1 MQADDKCRKYYKL
14 SYLTTT
20 TTIYYYIETYVSSI
34 KNPEIMPT
42 LEGAPLKGLLS
53 PIYTTHPKRLKTP
66 PTALFIR
73 KVYKSSTY
81 PTTYQ
86 PH

>member
-42 LEGAPLKGLLS
+42 LEGAPLKDLLS
-53 PIYTTHPKRLKTP
+53 PIHTYTLQRLKTP

-81 PTTYQ
+81 STTYQ

>member
-34 KNPEIMPT
+34 KKPEIMPT
-42 LEGAPLKGLLS
+42 LEDTTLKGLLS

-66 PTALFIR
+66 ILPFVIR

-81 PTTYQ
+81 STTYQ

>member
-34 KNPEIMPT
+34 KKPEIMPT
-42 LEGAPLKGLLS
+42 LEDTPLKDCFRAFTPHTLQ
-53 PIYTTHPKRLKTP
+53 RLKTP
-66 PTALFIR
+66 ILPFVIR

>member
-34 KNPEIMPT
+34 KKPEIMPT
-42 LEGAPLKGLLS
+42 LEGTPLKGL
-53 PIYTTHPKRLKTP
+53 PFPFTHHTPKRLKTLILP
-66 PTALFIR
+66 FVIR

>member
-34 KNPEIMPT
+34 KKPEIMPT
-42 LEGAPLKGLLS
+42 LEGTPLKDLLS
-53 PIYTTHPKRLKTP
+53 RIYTTHPPKAENP
-66 PTALFIR
+66 HFALR
-73 KVYKSSTY
+73 YKKGL
-81 PTTYQ
+81 
-86 PH
+86 

>member
-34 KNPEIMPT
+34 KNTEIKRS
-42 LEGAPLKGLLS
+42 LETAPLKTVLVPL
-53 PIYTTHPKRLKTP
+53 TTTTP
-66 PTALFIR
+66 PKAKNPSHR
-73 KVYKSSTY
+73 PRYKKGL
-81 PTTYQ
+81 
-86 PH
+86 

>member
-42 LEGAPLKGLLS
+42 LEGTPLKDLLS
-53 PIYTTHPKRLKTP
+53 PIHTHTLQRLKTP
-66 PTALFIR
+66 PTDLVIR

-81 PTTYQ
+81 STTYQ

>member
-34 KNPEIMPT
+34 KKPEIMPT
-42 LEGAPLKGLLS
+42 LEDTPLKDLLS
-53 PIYTTHPKRLKTP
+53 RICTHTLQRLKTP
-66 PTALFIR
+66 ILPFVIR

-81 PTTYQ
+81 STTYQ

>member
-34 KNPEIMPT
+34 KKPEIMPT
-42 LEGAPLKGLLS
+42 LEGTPLKDLLS
-53 PIYTTHPKRLKTP
+53 PIYTTHPPKAENP
-66 PTALFIR
+66 SHSPF
-73 KVYKSSTY
+73 YKKGL
-81 PTTYQ
+81 
-86 PH
+86 

>member
-34 KNPEIMPT
+34 KKPEIMPT
-42 LEGAPLKGLLS
+42 LEGTPLKDLLS
-53 PIYTTHPKRLKTP
+53 RIYTHTPKRLKTLILP
-66 PTALFIR
+66 FVIR

>member
-34 KNPEIMPT
+34 KKPEIMPT
-42 LEGAPLKGLLS
+42 LEDTPPQGLAFAHLHPHPPKAENPHFALRYKKGL
-53 PIYTTHPKRLKTP
+53 
-66 PTALFIR
+66 
-73 KVYKSSTY
+73 
-81 PTTYQ
+81 
-86 PH
+86 

>member
-1 MQADDKCRKYYKL
+1 MQGYDKCRKYYKL

-34 KNPEIMPT
+34 KNTEIERS
-42 LEGAPLKGLLS
+42 LETAPLKTVPNS
-53 PIYTTHPKRLKTP
+53 FHPQPFQRLDTP
-66 PTALFIR
+66 PENLVII

-81 PTTYQ
+81 STTYQ

>member
-42 LEGAPLKGLLS
+42 LEGTPLKDLLS
-53 PIYTTHPKRLKTP
+53 PIYTYTLQRLKTP
-66 PTALFIR
+66 PTTLFIR

>member
-34 KNPEIMPT
+34 KKPEIMPT
-42 LEGAPLKGLLS
+42 LEDTPLKGLLS
-53 PIYTTHPKRLKTP
+53 RIYTHTLQRLKTP
-66 PTALFIR
+66 ILPFVIR

-81 PTTYQ
+81 STTYQ

>member
-34 KNPEIMPT
+34 KKPEIMPT
-42 LEGAPLKGLLS
+42 LEGTPLKGLLS
-53 PIYTTHPKRLKTP
+53 PIYTYTP
-66 PTALFIR
+66 PKAENPSNDPF
-73 KVYKSSTY
+73 YKKGL
-81 PTTYQ
+81 
-86 PH
+86 

>member
-34 KNPEIMPT
+34 KKPEIMPT
-42 LEGAPLKGLLS
+42 LEDTPLKGLLS

-66 PTALFIR
+66 PTTLFIR

-81 PTTYQ
+81 STTYQ

>member
-34 KNPEIMPT
+34 KKPEIMPT
-42 LEGAPLKGLLS
+42 LEDTPLKGLLS
-53 PIYTTHPKRLKTP
+53 RIHTHTP
-66 PTALFIR
+66 QKAENPHFALR
-73 KVYKSSTY
+73 YKKGL
-81 PTTYQ
+81 
-86 PH
+86 

>member
-1 MQADDKCRKYYKL
+1 MQGYDKCRKYYKL

-34 KNPEIMPT
+34 KNTEIERS
-42 LEGAPLKGLLS
+42 LETAPLKTVLN
-53 PIYTTHPKRLKTP
+53 PFHPQPLQRLDTP
-66 PTALFIR
+66 PTNLVII

-81 PTTYQ
+81 STTYQ

>member
-34 KNPEIMPT
+34 KKPEIMPT
-42 LEGAPLKGLLS
+42 LEGTPPRCPLAS
-53 PIYTTHPKRLKTP
+53 FAHTCPKRLKTLILP
-66 PTALFIR
+66 FVIR

>member
-34 KNPEIMPT
+34 KKPEIMPT
-42 LEGAPLKGLLS
+42 LEGAPLKALLS
-53 PIYTTHPKRLKTP
+53 PIYTYTP
-66 PTALFIR
+66 PKAENPSHSPF
-73 KVYKSSTY
+73 YKKGL
-81 PTTYQ
+81 
-86 PH
+86 

>member
-20 TTIYYYIETYVSSI
+20 TTLYYYIETYVSSI
-34 KNPEIMPT
+34 KKPEIMPT
-42 LEGAPLKGLLS
+42 LEDTPLKGLLS
-53 PIYTTHPKRLKTP
+53 PIYTTPLQRLKTP

-81 PTTYQ
+81 STTYQ

>member
-34 KNPEIMPT
+34 KKPEIMPT
-42 LEGAPLKGLLS
+42 LEDAPLKGLLS
-53 PIYTTHPKRLKTP
+53 PIHTHTPKRLKPP
-66 PTALFIR
+66 PTNLVIT